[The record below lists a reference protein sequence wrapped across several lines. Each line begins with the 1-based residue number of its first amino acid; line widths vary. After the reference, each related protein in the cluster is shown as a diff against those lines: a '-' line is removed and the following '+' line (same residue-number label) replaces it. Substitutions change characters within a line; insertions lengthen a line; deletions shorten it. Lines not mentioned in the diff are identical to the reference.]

1 MAVELF
7 RWFGVA
13 IKPTLEKHLKPVQ
26 VQVTY
31 ILASSPGHFFLKKN
45 RSGKEATHTCA
56 LYNSIKSLVVHVST
70 MIFTHII

>member
-31 ILASSPGHFFLKKN
+31 ILASSPGHTKN
-45 RSGKEATHTCA
+45 RSGKEATQIH
-56 LYNSIKSLVVHVST
+56 VHCT
-70 MIFTHII
+70 IA